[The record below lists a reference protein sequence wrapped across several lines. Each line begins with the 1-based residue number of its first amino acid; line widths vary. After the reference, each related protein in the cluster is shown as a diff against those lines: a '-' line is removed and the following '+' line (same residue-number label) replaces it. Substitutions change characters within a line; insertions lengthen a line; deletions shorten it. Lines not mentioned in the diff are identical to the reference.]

1 MPKLHVTTREGETA
15 IVDGQPGMSTMEVI
29 REAGIDELMAL
40 CGGELCCAT
49 CHIYVDPM
57 FVDKLPAISIDE
69 DELLADSDYRQ
80 ATSRLSCQLPFGDD
94 LDELR
99 VTIAPED

>member
-1 MPKLHVTTREGETA
+1 MPELHVTTREGDTKT
-15 IVDGQPGMSTMEVI
+15 VHGRSGMSTMEVI
-29 REAGIDELMAL
+29 REAGFDELMAL

-49 CHIYVDPM
+49 CHVYVDPA
-57 FVDKLPAISIDE
+57 FADRLPAMSEDE
-69 DELLADSDYRQ
+69 DELLDSSDHREPG
-80 ATSRLSCQLPFGDD
+80 SRLSCQLPFGDE

>member
-1 MPKLHVTTREGETA
+1 MPKLHVITREGETE
-15 IVDGQPGMSTMEVI
+15 IVHGQSGMSTMEVI

-49 CHIYVDPM
+49 CHVYVDPA
-57 FVDKLPAISIDE
+57 FVDQLPPISDDE
-69 DELLADSDYRQ
+69 DELLDSADHRET
-80 ATSRLSCQLPFGDD
+80 TSRLSCQLPFGDD
-94 LDELR
+94 LNDLR